1 MQEDGAAVTVTTL
14 EIPDALSDID
24 AEARVV
30 IANALSLARERLD
43 MEIAWLAEFSGPRK
57 VLRVVE
63 GETDEW
69 GLEDDTWLPAAES
82 YCARMLDGR
91 IPNAIP
97 DTAAEPGVC
106 DLPVTENLRIGAY
119 IGVPLIL
126 DDGELRGAFCCLKH
140 TPVRDLDERDVRVMQ
155 VLAKLVADELGFRQS
170 LRLLR
175 TQEARNASLQA
186 LLAALQVRDDYT
198 ADHSHAVV
206 DLAVAVARRLGLD
219 DQAVTDVEQVA
230 LLHDL
235 GKVGIP
241 DAILRKPGP
250 LTDAEWEVMRT
261 HPTVGADIVGRLDA
275 LAHLEPAIRAEHE
288 RWDGTGYPDRLAG
301 EQIPVPSRITLTCD
315 AFHAMVSDR
324 PYRPAMA
331 HDAAVLE
338 LRRCAGAMF
347 WPEAVQA
354 LVAELDAPEHLV

>member
-1 MQEDGAAVTVTTL
+1 MTVTTL
-14 EIPDALSDID
+14 EIPDALSEID
-24 AEARVV
+24 DDARVV
-30 IANALSLARERLD
+30 IANALNLARERLG
-43 MEIAWLAEFSGPRK
+43 MEIAWLAEFDGPRK

-63 GETDEW
+63 GDTAGW
-69 GLEDDTWLPAAES
+69 GLQDDSWLPAAES

-97 DTAAEPGVC
+97 DAASEPGVC
-106 DLPVTENLRIGAY
+106 DLPVTEDLRIGAY

-126 DDGELRGAFCCLKH
+126 EDGELRGAFCCLKH

-170 LRLLR
+170 LRIIR
-175 TQEARNASLQA
+175 QQEARNASLQA

-198 ADHSHAVV
+198 SDHSYAVV
-206 DLAVAVARRLGLD
+206 DLAVGVARRLGLD
-219 DQAVTDVEQVA
+219 DDDVVAVEQVA

-250 LTDAEWEVMRT
+250 LTDDEWEVMRT
-261 HPTVGADIVGRLDA
+261 HPAVGADIVAQLDA
-275 LAHLEPAIRAEHE
+275 LAHLQPAIRAEHE
-288 RWDGTGYPDRLAG
+288 RWDGTGYPDGLTG

-324 PYRPAMA
+324 PYRAAMPQ
-331 HDAAVLE
+331 DAAILE
-338 LRRCAGAMF
+338 LRRWSGAMF
-347 WPEAVQA
+347 WPDAVEA
-354 LVAELDAPEHLV
+354 LVAELDGAQHVV